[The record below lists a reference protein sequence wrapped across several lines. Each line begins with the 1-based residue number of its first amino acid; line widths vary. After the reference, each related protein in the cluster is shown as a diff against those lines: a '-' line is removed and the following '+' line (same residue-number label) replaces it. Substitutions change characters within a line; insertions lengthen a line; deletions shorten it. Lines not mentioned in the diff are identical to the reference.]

1 MAYQVVLQKKA
12 QKELDKVDVR
22 YRARIIA
29 SLLELQINPFT
40 GKKLSGELN
49 GLWSLRI
56 WPYRIIYI
64 VKKNELI
71 ILVIKIG
78 HRQGVYE

>member
-1 MAYQVVLQKKA
+1 LQKKA